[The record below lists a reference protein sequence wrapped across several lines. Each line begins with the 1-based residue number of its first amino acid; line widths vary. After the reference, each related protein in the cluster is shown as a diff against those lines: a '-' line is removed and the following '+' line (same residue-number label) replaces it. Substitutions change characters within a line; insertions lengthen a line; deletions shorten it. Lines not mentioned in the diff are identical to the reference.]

1 MLLAWK
7 AGPYGVGQVEASVAG
22 VLVVLAE
29 AVAELLPC
37 RLVVDPQP
45 VLAGQPADQCP
56 G

>member
-1 MLLAWK
+1 MLLPWK

-22 VLVVLAE
+22 VLVVFAE

-45 VLAGQPADQCP
+45 VLAGQLVDQCP